1 MRPSAR
7 PFLLAILV
15 AAAAAQTGPVF
26 RATSNLVVVDVFV
39 RDRGGKDVPDLKK
52 EDFTLLED
60 GKRQTISVFEYQRLS
75 SELLPAVGA
84 PAPQLPAKTFVTRP
98 PATDAP
104 ASPIRYQDRRLMV
117 LFFDQSS
124 MPPEDQIRAQTAA
137 LRFLD
142 RQMTASDLV
151 CVMAFSSRLRTLQDF
166 TDDRDKLTAAI
177 RGLRIG
183 ESSDLATAGD
193 TGDANTGEDTGAAF
207 TADETEF
214 NIFNTDL
221 KLAALESAVKL
232 LAGLPE
238 KKALIYLSSGVG
250 KTGVEN
256 QSQLRSTT
264 NAAVRANVSFYPID
278 VRGLVAMAPAGNA
291 SQASSRGNGIFT
303 GAQQTGIR
311 DTLRD
316 QQETLASLAADTGGK
331 VFLDNNDL
339 ALGMVQ
345 AQRDVHSY
353 YVLGYYS
360 TNPAQDGRYRRVQ
373 VKLAS
378 NLQAKLDYRG
388 GYFGPKEFGN
398 FTAGDKENQLQ
409 QALMLGDPVTDLPLA
424 IEVNYFRLARDQYFV
439 PVAVKIPSSAIA
451 LAKKGSNEVT
461 DFDFI
466 GQVLDSKGTVV
477 SSVRD
482 GVTVKLTEAT
492 AAQLARRSFQYD
504 TGFTLMPGDYRIK
517 FLARENR
524 TGKMGTFETSFRI
537 PDLNARSDYLR
548 ISSVVWSS
556 QREPLG
562 AAVGSAS
569 SNKKLIAANPLVAGD
584 AKLIPSITRVFR
596 RDQDLYVYVEAYDA
610 APVPAGKRASLVAAV
625 SFFRGKAKALET
637 APAQFSDPAA
647 SRPGVYPVR
656 LAVPLAKLAPGDYIC
671 QVSVV
676 DGVGR
681 KFAFSRSRLVLLP

>member
-1 MRPSAR
+1 MRSTKR
-7 PFLLAILV
+7 FSLLAVLA

-39 RDRGGKDVPDLKK
+39 RDRSGKDIPDLKK

-60 GKRQTISVFEYQRLS
+60 GKKQAISVFEYQRLD
-75 SELLPAVGA
+75 SEVL
-84 PAPQLPAKTFVTRP
+84 PAPQAPKALAPRP
-98 PATDAP
+98 AP
-104 ASPIRYQDRRLMV
+104 AAAPPSPIRYQDRRLIV

-124 MPPEDQIRAQTAA
+124 MAPQDQIRAEDAA

-151 CVMAFSSRLRTLQDF
+151 CVMSYSSHLRTLQDF
-166 TDDRDKLTAAI
+166 TGDRDKLAAAI
-177 RGLRIG
+177 HSLRVG
-183 ESSDLATAGD
+183 ESSDLAALAD
-193 TGDANTGEDTGAAF
+193 TGTTDTGEDTGAAF
-207 TADETEF
+207 TADDTEF

-238 KKALIYLSSGVG
+238 KKALIYLSSGAG

-256 QSQLRSTT
+256 QSQLRSTV

-278 VRGLVAMAPAGNA
+278 VRGLIAMAPAGNA
-291 SQASSRGNGIFT
+291 SQAASRGNGLFT
-303 GAQQTGIR
+303 GAQQTSMR
-311 DTLRD
+311 DSIRD
-316 QQETLASLAADTGGK
+316 QQETLSSLAADTGGK
-331 VFLDNNDL
+331 VFLDSNDL
-339 ALGMVQ
+339 TLGMAQ
-345 AQRDVHSY
+345 AQQDIRSY

-373 VKLAS
+373 VKLTS

-388 GYFGPKEFGN
+388 GYFGPKEFGA
-398 FTAGDKENQLQ
+398 FTADDKENQLQ
-409 QALMLGDPVTDLPLA
+409 QALMLGDPITDLPLA
-424 IEVNYFRLARDQYFV
+424 LEVNYFRLGRDRYFV
-439 PVAVKIPSSAIA
+439 PVAVKIPSSAIV
-451 LAKKGSNEVT
+451 LAKKGANEVT
-461 DFDFI
+461 DFDFV
-466 GQVLDSKGTVV
+466 GQVLDSRGAVV

-482 GVTVKLTEAT
+482 GVTVKLNEAT
-492 AAQLARRSFQYD
+492 VAQLARRSFQYD
-504 TGFTLMPGDYRIK
+504 TGFTLAPGDYRIR

-524 TGKMGTFETSFRI
+524 TGKMGTFETAFRI
-537 PDLNARSDYLR
+537 PDLSARSDYLH

-569 SNKKLIAANPLVAGD
+569 SNKKLIAANPLVEGD

-596 RDQDLYVYVEAYDA
+596 KDQDLYVYLEAYDA
-610 APVPAGKRASLVAAV
+610 APLPASKRAELTAAV

-637 APAQFSDPAA
+637 APAEFSAPAV

-656 LAVPLAKLAPGDYIC
+656 IAVPLAKLTPGDYTC

-676 DGVGR
+676 DGVGK
-681 KFAFSRSRLVLLP
+681 KFAFSRSRMVLLP